1 MSGNGDNG
9 RAHDE
14 DWKAIVDNFGERAKI
29 DEPDP
34 VEPPAPRPWSEPE
47 PAPARTSAY
56 DDEARFVPP
65 TPPPLPRP
73 EPKRAVAWAGV
84 FGAPVLVLIA
94 SDEPAGVTADGVAIT
109 DVLASEVST
118 GRDTLRLASLEW
130 SSWHSLDRALADPA
144 SLAQRLTTLLTEG
157 PSRSKEW
164 AVAALRRAQLELCWV
179 AAPDGPTAR
188 EWETVAMQELEDIA
202 LWNRARPAPREQTQ
216 RT

>member
-94 SDEPAGVTADGVAIT
+94 LV
-109 DVLASEVST
+109 
-118 GRDTLRLASLEW
+118 
-130 SSWHSLDRALADPA
+130 
-144 SLAQRLTTLLTEG
+144 
-157 PSRSKEW
+157 
-164 AVAALRRAQLELCWV
+164 AQLDLPPIIDYLLIGWFVGGFLYLV
-179 AAPDGPTAR
+179 ATMSRTAR
-188 EWETVAMQELEDIA
+188 EPWDDGSRI
-202 LWNRARPAPREQTQ
+202 
-216 RT
+216 